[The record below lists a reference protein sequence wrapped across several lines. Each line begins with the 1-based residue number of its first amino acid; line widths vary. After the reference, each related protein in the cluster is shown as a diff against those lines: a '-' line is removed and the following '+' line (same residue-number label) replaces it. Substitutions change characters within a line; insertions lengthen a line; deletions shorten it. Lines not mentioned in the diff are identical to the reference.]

1 MILHWH
7 PHKTQR
13 PPIKSVLPRAIRR
26 ERGRRV
32 MRVTCASV
40 TSCTREGMPDHGFC
54 EIGRRCG
61 PAASPCQ
68 VPGRPLIR
76 YPSIMGV

>member
-1 MILHWH
+1 
-7 PHKTQR
+7 
-13 PPIKSVLPRAIRR
+13 
-26 ERGRRV
+26 